1 MAQNTQGIFIFGVT
15 AIASIVYSA
24 YQFIVYIINRKLI
37 SYTTGLI
44 VDTKTVVPE
53 PMKKNNSRLAI
64 VKFRVDSKYYIS
76 SNRVQ
81 VPMSAQIGD
90 EIKIAY
96 FKDNPSK
103 LFTTSLK
110 GASIFFI
117 IGIIC
122 IAIMFYLICSN

>member
-1 MAQNTQGIFIFGVT
+1 
-15 AIASIVYSA
+15 
-24 YQFIVYIINRKLI
+24 
-37 SYTTGLI
+37 
-44 VDTKTVVPE
+44 
-53 PMKKNNSRLAI
+53 
-64 VKFRVDSKYYIS
+64 
-76 SNRVQ
+76 
-81 VPMSAQIGD
+81 MSAQIGD